1 MGMIKLPNESIEF
14 FEDNYRKIFSSGE
27 LAEGRWNDVVADWAC
42 EYTGAAHSLAVN
54 SNGTGIFALLRILKQ
69 YRSKKKIF
77 LQSNTMYGVRTIAIS
92 SGLEL
97 CGYVDCSLD
106 YLMPTYDQ
114 VKDYVEQFDK
124 PEEYV
129 FLLTHIGG
137 WVNPDIERIASLC
150 KERGI
155 SLIEDCAHSLGS
167 LLNEGHTGLFGDA
180 GVYSLYATKAIPV
193 GEGGIVV
200 TNDDDLY
207 EKTKKFAMYDR
218 FDQKLDVGL
227 NIRMS
232 EINALLSYSVL
243 NNIDEIIEDKYLTA
257 NKLMSACDNSG
268 IEYISPSSGL
278 QRSNL
283 YKFILLSRTADP
295 VSYFENITKRTSP
308 VYDYALGRDL
318 FGVSSRHI
326 CLPIWY
332 GQPQDITDEI
342 VSELSNINS

>member
-1 MGMIKLPNESIEF
+1 MGMIKLPSESIKL
-14 FEDNYRKIFSSGE
+14 FEDNYKQIFSSGE
-27 LAEGRWNDVVADWAC
+27 LAEGKWNDAVANWAC
-42 EYTGAAHSLAVN
+42 KYTGAVNALAVN
-54 SNGTGIFALLRILKQ
+54 SNGTGLFALLRILKQ

-106 YLMPTYDQ
+106 YLMPTYNQ
-114 VKDYVEQFDK
+114 VKDYVDRFDK

-137 WVNPDIERIASLC
+137 WVNPDIERIAALC

-167 LLNEGHTGLFGDA
+167 LLKGKHTGLFGDA

-207 EKTKKFAMYDR
+207 EKTK
-218 FDQKLDVGL
+218 
-227 NIRMS
+227 
-232 EINALLSYSVL
+232 
-243 NNIDEIIEDKYLTA
+243 
-257 NKLMSACDNSG
+257 
-268 IEYISPSSGL
+268 
-278 QRSNL
+278 
-283 YKFILLSRTADP
+283 
-295 VSYFENITKRTSP
+295 
-308 VYDYALGRDL
+308 
-318 FGVSSRHI
+318 SSRCMI
-326 CLPIWY
+326 DL
-332 GQPQDITDEI
+332 TK
-342 VSELSNINS
+342 S

>member
-1 MGMIKLPNESIEF
+1 MIKLPNESIKF
-14 FEDNYRKIFSSGE
+14 FEDNYKQIFSSGE
-27 LAEGRWNDVVADWAC
+27 LAEGKWNDAVANWAC
-42 EYTGAAHSLAVN
+42 KYTGAVNALAVN
-54 SNGTGIFALLRILKQ
+54 SNGTGLFALLRILKQ

-97 CGYVDCSLD
+97 RGYVDCSLD
-106 YLMPTYDQ
+106 YLMPTYNQ
-114 VKDYVEQFDK
+114 VKDYVDRLDK
-124 PEEYV
+124 PEECV

-137 WVNPDIERIASLC
+137 WVNPDIERIAALC

-167 LLNEGHTGLFGDA
+167 RLKSKHTGLFGDA
-180 GVYSLYATKAIPV
+180 GVYSLYATKAIPA

-218 FDQKLDVGL
+218 FDQELDVGL

-243 NNIDEIIEDKYLTA
+243 QKIDEIMEDKYLTA
-257 NKLMSACDNSG
+257 NKLMAACEKSG
-268 IEYISPSSGL
+268 IEYIDPTSN
-278 QRSNL
+278 QQQSNL
-283 YKFILLSRTADP
+283 YKFILLSRSKDP
-295 VSYFENITKRTSP
+295 VPYFDKITKRTSP
-308 VYDYALGRDL
+308 VYDYALGKDV
-318 FGVSSRHI
+318 FGVSTRHI

-332 GQPQDITDEI
+332 RQSPVVTDEI
-342 VSELSNINS
+342 VKELSEING

>member
-1 MGMIKLPNESIEF
+1 MGMIKLPSESIKL
-14 FEDNYRKIFSSGE
+14 FEDNYKQIFSSGE
-27 LAEGRWNDVVADWAC
+27 LAEGKWNDAVANWAC
-42 EYTGAAHSLAVN
+42 KYTGAVNALAVN
-54 SNGTGIFALLRILKQ
+54 SNGTGLFALLRILKQ

-106 YLMPTYDQ
+106 YLMPTYNQ
-114 VKDYVEQFDK
+114 VKDYVDRFDK

-137 WVNPDIERIASLC
+137 WVNPDIERIAALC

-167 LLNEGHTGLFGDA
+167 LLKGKHTGLFGDA

-218 FDQKLDVGL
+218 FDQELDVGL

-243 NNIDEIIEDKYLTA
+243 QKIDEIMEDKYLTA
-257 NKLMSACDNSG
+257 SRLMAACDKSG
-268 IEYISPSSGL
+268 IEYIYPTSNH
-278 QRSNL
+278 QQSNL
-283 YKFILLSRTADP
+283 YKFILLSRSKDP
-295 VSYFENITKRTSP
+295 VPYFDKITKRTSP
-308 VYDYALGRDL
+308 VYDYALGKDV
-318 FGVSSRHI
+318 FGVSTRHI

-332 GQPQDITDEI
+332 RQSSVVTDEI
-342 VSELSNINS
+342 VKELSEING